1 MSDAADLSLFQ
12 AAAALRSRTLTSRA
26 LVQAV
31 LDRITARKGLDA
43 FTHVAADALD
53 QADAADAMLAAGQ
66 DPGPFCGL
74 PVAVKDMTDVAG
86 QPATSGSAVLAGRIA
101 DQDAPVV
108 ARLRAQGAVLI
119 GKVATYEFGMVGP
132 DLNLP
137 EPPARNP
144 WNLDY
149 TTGGSSSGSAVA
161 VGGGLVR
168 LALGTDSGGSIRA
181 PAAYCGCVGLKP
193 SYDRVARAGSFLL
206 SPALDHTG
214 TLTASVAEAALALDA
229 ITESAEW
236 RPASADIGQ
245 GVAGLTIGYARDWF
259 ATDPKADAAMI
270 DAMDAAAATLSLLG
284 ARITLIDLPEYAPY
298 EAAAAVIMH
307 AEALAGHRDL
317 IATRASA
324 YGRPTLQCLAFGAAI
339 SDADLALAR
348 SAVAPLTEA
357 MLAAMEGVDLMMTAT
372 TLTTA
377 LPFSAFDGE
386 KAVWTPM
393 RTIAF
398 NLTGQPAL
406 SLPCGFDGGLPLGL
420 QLIGRRGDDDLICRV
435 GHAFEQATDHSVQR
449 PPL

>member
-1 MSDAADLSLFQ
+1 MTELPDLSLFQ
-12 AAAALRSRTLTSRA
+12 AAAALRSGAVTSRA

-43 FTHVAADALD
+43 FTHVAADALA
-53 QADAADAMLAAGQ
+53 QADAADAMLAAGH

-101 DQDAPVV
+101 ATDSPAV

-137 EPPARNP
+137 DPPARNP
-144 WNLDY
+144 WNRAH

-193 SYDRVARAGSFLL
+193 SYDRVSRAGSFLL

-214 TLTASVAEAALALDA
+214 TLAATVAEAALALDA
-229 ITESAEW
+229 ITDGSGW
-236 RPASADIGQ
+236 RPASAAIGQ
-245 GVAGLTIGYARDWF
+245 GVAGLTIGFARDWY
-259 ATDPKADAAMI
+259 ATDPQAHPALIGAL
-270 DAMDAAAATLSLLG
+270 DAAAAALSLLG

-298 EAAAAVIMH
+298 EAAASVIMH

-317 IATRASA
+317 IATRAAA

-348 SAVAPLTEA
+348 SAVAPLTAA
-357 MLAAMEGVDLMMTAT
+357 MLAAMDGVDLILTAT
-372 TLTTA
+372 TLTPA

-393 RTIAF
+393 RTIPF

-406 SLPCGFDGGLPLGL
+406 SLPCGFDGGLPLGM

-435 GHAFEQATDHSVQR
+435 GHAFEHSTDHSAQR